1 MDMEECPFLSTY
13 ERDIE
18 CFKDC
23 ALYNYK
29 GTGGICPFKKIN
41 DFRSRKIEDGANEM
55 ELFEGEL
62 EFIRKSYLEVS
73 NQYL

>member
-1 MDMEECPFLSTY
+1 MTMEECPFLSTY
-13 ERDIE
+13 ESDIE

-29 GTGGICPFKKIN
+29 GTGGICPFKNII
-41 DFRSRKIEDGANEM
+41 DFRTSRIQDRKNEI
-55 ELFEGEL
+55 ELFQGEL
-62 EFIRKSYLEVS
+62 DFIRKSYLEVQ